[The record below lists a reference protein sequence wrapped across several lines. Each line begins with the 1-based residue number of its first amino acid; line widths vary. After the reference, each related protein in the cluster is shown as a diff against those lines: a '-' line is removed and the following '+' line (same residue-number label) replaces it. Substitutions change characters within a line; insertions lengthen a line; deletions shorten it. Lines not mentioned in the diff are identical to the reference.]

1 MAAEVVLV
9 VVVPVVVLVEAVRV
23 AREIAVARHNQDRA
37 TGVAEEAAAR
47 EVVV

>member
-1 MAAEVVLV
+1 M
-9 VVVPVVVLVEAVRV
+9 VVVPEVVKATLGQL
-23 AREIAVARHNQDRA
+23 AREIAVTIHNRARA

>member
-1 MAAEVVLV
+1 MVLV
-9 VVVPVVVLVEAVRV
+9 VVVPVVVRVEAVRV
-23 AREIAVARHNQDRA
+23 LKATTVAIHNRARA